1 MVGQGAGDHRLSGRV
16 LDCNALAADHGFIY
30 RAACERV
37 SVKSA
42 LMRSRGRRTTRSPR
56 TSWLAS
62 MTLNWPSRRTRA
74 LIAKRVPPRSGH
86 PLLLPSVL
94 TVALPSGL
102 AAWLAWRRSTWAPV
116 AVIDIAA
123 PAEEIFD
130 VIVDARNEPRWNP
143 KNAPSADAHS
153 RACRRGYDVSGG
165 VRSGGGRGVD
175 RGHEDR
181 PSPLM
186 DGDKPV
192 TSP

>member
-1 MVGQGAGDHRLSGRV
+1 M
-16 LDCNALAADHGFIY
+16 
-30 RAACERV
+30 
-37 SVKSA
+37 
-42 LMRSRGRRTTRSPR
+42 
-56 TSWLAS
+56 
-62 MTLNWPSRRTRA
+62 
-74 LIAKRVPPRSGH
+74 
-86 PLLLPSVL
+86 L

-143 KNAPSADAHS
+143 KML
-153 RACRRGYDVSGG
+153 RAQMLTPGPVAAGTTFRVVFGR
-165 VRSGGGRGVD
+165 GGGRGVD

>member
-1 MVGQGAGDHRLSGRV
+1 MRAGEREVSADAISRAKDYQVATHQLACVDDPELAVSAYAGAHREQRL
-16 LDCNALAADHGFIY
+16 
-30 RAACERV
+30 
-37 SVKSA
+37 
-42 LMRSRGRRTTRSPR
+42 
-56 TSWLAS
+56 
-62 MTLNWPSRRTRA
+62 
-74 LIAKRVPPRSGH
+74 PPRSGH